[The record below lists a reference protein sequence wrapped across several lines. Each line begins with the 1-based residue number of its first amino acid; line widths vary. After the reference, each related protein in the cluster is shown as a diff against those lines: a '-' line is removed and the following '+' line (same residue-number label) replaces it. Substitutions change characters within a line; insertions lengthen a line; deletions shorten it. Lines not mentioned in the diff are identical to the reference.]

1 MDEIQDTGLQPSLD
15 AESAI
20 IQTLSPG
27 LYTAVVKPSG
37 DVAEGGVALVAIY
50 GLEPLGDTTVSNIST
65 RGLVQNDDNVMIGG
79 LIVYGTEPANAVLRA
94 LGPSIPLD
102 TNTLADPTLELYDG
116 NGMLVNFN
124 DDWKETQQTE
134 IKATG
139 LAPTKDAESAILQ
152 TLNPGAYTAIVRG
165 KDFGTG
171 IALFE
176 AYQL

>member
-1 MDEIQDTGLQPSLD
+1 M
-15 AESAI
+15 
-20 IQTLSPG
+20 
-27 LYTAVVKPSG
+27 VRPSG
-37 DVAEGGVALVAIY
+37 DLDEGGVALVEIY
-50 GLEPLGDTTVSNIST
+50 GLEPLGDSTVSNIST
-65 RGLVQNDDNVMIGG
+65 RGLVQDVDNVMIGG
-79 LIVYGTEPANAVLRA
+79 LIVFGTEPANAIVRA

-102 TNTLADPTLELYDG
+102 TNTLADPALELYDG
-116 NGMLVNFN
+116 NGMLIDSN

-152 TLNPGAYTAIVRG
+152 TLNPSSYTAIVRG

-176 AYQL
+176 VYQL